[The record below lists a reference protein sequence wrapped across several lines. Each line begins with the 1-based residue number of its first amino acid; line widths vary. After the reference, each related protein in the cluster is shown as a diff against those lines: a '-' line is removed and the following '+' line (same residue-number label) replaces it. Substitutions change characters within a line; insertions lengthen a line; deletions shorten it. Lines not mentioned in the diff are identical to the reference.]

1 MPNFAAIGSDVLPI
15 LPATIGDFNIDTYLN
30 SFSEDISF
38 IVANNTVNEM
48 NKIQKI
54 SYNHSAAVSNI
65 KSNMEKYGLLLDVDS
80 SNLPVLL
87 TATVRPPF
95 ETFRQFRSPSN
106 RKKELNF
113 CVFTSQ
119 HCQQLKSSGWSE
131 VVVEFISPQQDVISA
146 TILNGEICEED
157 ITPDNVSQD
166 INVEDVPALPSTTD
180 YWTKWK
186 RSESRSKWDFI
197 CWYEGGCKKWSSK
210 DRADAGVN
218 IKLYSSLKCTH
229 EKLRDFIE
237 EEGGKE
243 KYTITKFEEYKFK
256 SIKRKKTT
264 DYPDNLSDARCLKKI
279 SYRNLSFSFKKSFW
293 SYCMCLLYRRNNTV
307 SIATF
312 FE

>member
-1 MPNFAAIGSDVLPI
+1 MSVNFAAIGSDVLSI
-15 LPATIGDFNIDTYLN
+15 LPATIDNFDIDTYLDN
-30 SFSEDISF
+30 FSQEISFS
-38 IVANNTVNEM
+38 VANN
-48 NKIQKI
+48 
-54 SYNHSAAVSNI
+54 YNHSAALSNV

-106 RKKELNF
+106 RKKELNV

-131 VVVEFISPQQDVISA
+131 VVVEFISPQQDIISA

-157 ITPDNVSQD
+157 ITPHNVSED
-166 INVEDVPALPSTTD
+166 IHFEDVSALNSHRLPSTTE

-186 RSESRSKWDFI
+186 RSKSRSKWDFI

-210 DRADAGVN
+210 DRADSGVN
-218 IKLYSSLKCTH
+218 IKLYSSLKCIY

-237 EEGGKE
+237 DEGGKE
-243 KYTITKFEEYKFK
+243 KYTIT
-256 SIKRKKTT
+256 I
-264 DYPDNLSDARCLKKI
+264 
-279 SYRNLSFSFKKSFW
+279 
-293 SYCMCLLYRRNNTV
+293 
-307 SIATF
+307 
-312 FE
+312 